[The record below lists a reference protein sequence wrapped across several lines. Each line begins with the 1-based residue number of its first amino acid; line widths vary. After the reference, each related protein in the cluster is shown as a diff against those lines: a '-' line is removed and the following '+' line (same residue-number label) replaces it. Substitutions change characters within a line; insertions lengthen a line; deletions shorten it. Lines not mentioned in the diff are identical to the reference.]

1 MNRSSLG
8 WVVSLAATGLL
19 LQLARTAAS
28 AQVQVEVTG
37 KVITPPG
44 AVAPKGLPPAGPKG
58 PVPKMA
64 DGRPDLSGI
73 WNGQRPLPNQEPPAM
88 LPWAEKVTKE
98 RTENYSAD
106 DPEARCMPGGVPR
119 AAPYHYQLVQT
130 PKLLLMLFEG
140 NIHSYRQMFLDRRAH
155 PPKLEPL
162 WYGDSIGSWD
172 ADTLVIDTVGFND
185 RFWFDMA
192 GHPHTTQLHVIE
204 RYRRRDFGNLE
215 IGITIE
221 DPGTYSKPWV
231 IQRVSSLE
239 TGIEMSEYVCN
250 ENNSDVLH
258 LVGK

>member
-1 MNRSSLG
+1 MKTSSFG

-19 LQLARTAAS
+19 LQLARTAAT

-64 DGRPDLSGI
+64 DGKPDLSGI
-73 WNGQRPLPNQEPPAM
+73 WNGQRPLPNQESPVM
-88 LPWAEKVTKE
+88 LPWAEKITKE

-140 NIHSYRQMFLDRRAH
+140 NIHSYRQMFLDRREH
-155 PPKLEPL
+155 PKNLEPL

-204 RYRRRDFGNLE
+204 RYRRRDFGNLD

-221 DPGTYSKPWV
+221 DPGAYSKPWV